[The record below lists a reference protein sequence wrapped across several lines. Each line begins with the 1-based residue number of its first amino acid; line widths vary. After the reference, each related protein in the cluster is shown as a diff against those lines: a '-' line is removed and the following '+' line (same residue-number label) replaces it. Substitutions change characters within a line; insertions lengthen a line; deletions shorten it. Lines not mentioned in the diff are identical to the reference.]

1 MPEAIGGAPGEA
13 YDYLLLG
20 GGLSLLGGTMF
31 TDCNDGA
38 AIVLRD
44 FEFFEVVVNLIC
56 YEAADIP
63 YDLPFCYEAA
73 DYSTPS
79 PHYSTPF
86 PTPSPAAYSTPFPT
100 PSPAA
105 YSTPFPT
112 PSPNSTPFPTPFGS
126 TPFPTPYFDLR
137 RGRRHLSRHLE
148 KKAKKVAQNFHKALQ
163 QKDEHGRR
171 LTSIEVIVGIILLV
185 IGLVST

>member
-1 MPEAIGGAPGEA
+1 MPEAIGGAPDEA

-20 GGLSLLGGTMF
+20 GGLSLLGGTLF

-63 YDLPFCYEAA
+63 YDLPFCNFY
-73 DYSTPS
+73 DY
-79 PHYSTPF
+79 
-86 PTPSPAAYSTPFPT
+86 
-100 PSPAA
+100 
-105 YSTPFPT
+105 
-112 PSPNSTPFPTPFGS
+112 
-126 TPFPTPYFDLR
+126 

-185 IGLVST
+185 IGL